1 MIAAVIAGVVA
12 ALAGCDLVSTADDY
26 PDDYEQAIIE
36 ALDDSDVVAG
46 HEVEIDAWKRAEN
59 IPDPEVGVQLVETVT
74 AEQWHE
80 LMMQLAD
87 LAQTH
92 DQAVPALTYDVEPF
106 AWMTIAG
113 HYTADEAAQLL
124 EVATGT
130 DWGHLLGWFEGEDA
144 TIYLRG
150 GVQDA
155 VEGEELVGQE
165 LPAFVTDHLDDQRVR
180 LPDDLVLREIRGT
193 QGPINAQSFAL
204 AFALDSAQFEL
215 PSVEDSIS
223 FELTTQNGGV
233 EPIVLL
239 ETEVRSDELGAAD
252 PDDRPGIAAELG
264 YRQVCAEI
272 ESLLMEHITDTDRV
286 AHCTATHVDIS

>member
-1 MIAAVIAGVVA
+1 MVVAVIAA
-12 ALAGCDLVSTADDY
+12 IAGCDLVSTVDDY

-36 ALDDSDVVAG
+36 ALDDSEVVAG

-87 LAQTH
+87 LAEAH

-106 AWMTIAG
+106 AGITIAG
-113 HYTADEAAQLL
+113 NYAADEAAQLL

-130 DWGHLLGWFEGEDA
+130 DWGHLLAWFEAEDA

-155 VEGEELVGQE
+155 AEGEELMGQE

-180 LPDDLVLREIRGT
+180 LPDDLALQEIRGT

-204 AFALDSAQFEL
+204 AFALDAAQFDL
-215 PSVEDSIS
+215 PSAEDSIS

-233 EPIVLL
+233 EPMVVL
-239 ETEVRSDELGAAD
+239 ETDMRSDELRAAEA
-252 PDDRPGIAAELG
+252 DDRPGIAAELG

-272 ESLLMEHITDTDRV
+272 ESLLMEHITGTDRV